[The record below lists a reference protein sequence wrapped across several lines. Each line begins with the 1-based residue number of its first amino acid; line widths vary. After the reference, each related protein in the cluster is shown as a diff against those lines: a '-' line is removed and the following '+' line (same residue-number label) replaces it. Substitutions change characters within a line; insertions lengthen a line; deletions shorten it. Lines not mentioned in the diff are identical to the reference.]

1 MFGAILVLFFA
12 WTINTIVSDMQT
24 GKFLSSLVSNSISIG
39 FLPVLLFVLSA
50 VMAFST
56 GTSWGTFGIMLPIA
70 ASIAVNA
77 DPSLLLPCLSAVMA
91 GAVCGDHCSPISDTT
106 ILSSTGASCNHID
119 HVTTQLPYALL
130 VAVSSAAGYLVLGFT
145 KSAWLG
151 FLVTGCVMIGL
162 IFLLKKRA

>member
-1 MFGAILVLFFA
+1 LGVKSMFGAILVLFFA

-77 DPSLLLPCLSAVMA
+77 EPSLLLPCLSA
-91 GAVCGDHCSPISDTT
+91 
-106 ILSSTGASCNHID
+106 
-119 HVTTQLPYALL
+119 
-130 VAVSSAAGYLVLGFT
+130 
-145 KSAWLG
+145 
-151 FLVTGCVMIGL
+151 
-162 IFLLKKRA
+162 